1 MLDVSLAGTD
11 GLGAQTMSDIKAR
24 VAFLHAEL
32 QRYGHAYYVLD
43 DPIVPD
49 AEYDKLFLELQTLE
63 QQYPALKTP
72 DSPTLRVGGAPLPE
86 FTQVQ
91 HRIAMLSL
99 NNAFEDADIEAF
111 DRRVKEG
118 LVADAAR
125 FFVDGEIEYAIDLKF
140 DGLAINLRYENG
152 LFVQAATRGDGFTG
166 EDVTENIRTIRS
178 IPLRL
183 MTSTPPDVLE
193 VRGEV
198 LMFKSEFE
206 ALNQRQRQSGAKEFA
221 NPRNA
226 AAGSLRQLD
235 SKITAQRGLRFFAY
249 GIGEL
254 VGAEMPVSH
263 RALLDWYQ
271 TLGIPVCQEQA
282 VVSGK
287 EALLQFYREIGEKRA
302 ELAYEIDGVVY
313 KVNHFD
319 AQQHLGFV
327 SRAPRFAVAHK
338 FPAQEALTQVL
349 GIEIQVG
356 RTGAIT
362 PVARL
367 APVFVGGVTVT
378 NATLH
383 NEEEIQRKDIRIGDT
398 VSVRRAG
405 DVIPEVVASIL
416 EKRPEDAS
424 VFVMPGQCP
433 VCGSAIVKPED
444 EAIARC
450 SGGWIKCAAQR
461 KGGLFHFA
469 SRKAMNIDGMGEQLI
484 EQLVDKNIVHTAAD
498 LYKLGLVGLSALD
511 RMAEKSAGNILQ
523 ALEVSK
529 STSLP
534 RFIYALGIRHVGEST
549 AKDLA
554 HHFGSIDGLMQAT
567 EEQLLAVNDVGPV
580 VARSVLNFFADPVNL
595 ELVQQL
601 IAAGIHW
608 PEIAARADAN
618 LVLQGKTLVLTGSLQ
633 QMSRDEAS
641 ALIEKHGG
649 KVAGSVSRKTSYVV
663 AGAEAGSKLLK
674 AQELQIPVLSEAEF
688 LQLCGVAE

>member
-1 MLDVSLAGTD
+1 
-11 GLGAQTMSDIKAR
+11 MSDIKAR
-24 VAFLHAEL
+24 VAFLHTEL
-32 QRYGHAYYVLD
+32 HRYGHAYYVLD
-43 DPIVPD
+43 NPIVPD
-49 AEYDKLFLELQTLE
+49 AEYDKLFLELQNLE
-63 QQYPALKTP
+63 QAYPELKTP
-72 DSPTLRVGGAPLPE
+72 DSPTLRIGGAPLPE

-91 HRIAMLSL
+91 HKIPMLSL

-111 DRRVKEG
+111 DRRVKDGLKEVSKEG
-118 LVADAAR
+118 LKEDGLVGDAAR
-125 FFVDGEIEYAIDLKF
+125 LYLEGEIEYAIDLKF
-140 DGLAINLRYENG
+140 DGLAINLRYEHG

-183 MTSTPPDVLE
+183 QTDNPPAVLE

-206 ALNQRQRQSGAKEFA
+206 ALNLRQRQNDAKEFA

-254 VGAEMPVSH
+254 EGAPLPVSH

-271 TLGIPVCQEQA
+271 DLGIPVCQEQA
-282 VVSGK
+282 VVRGK
-287 EALLQFYREIGEKRA
+287 DSLLNFYHEIANKRPA
-302 ELAYEIDGVVY
+302 LAYEIDGVVY
-313 KVNHFD
+313 KVNSFA
-319 AQQHLGFV
+319 AQQQLGFV
-327 SRAPRFAVAHK
+327 SRAPRFAIAHK

-383 NEEEIQRKDIRIGDT
+383 NEEEILRKDIRIGDT

-405 DVIPEVVASIL
+405 DVIPEVVASII
-416 EKRPEDAS
+416 EKRPENATS
-424 VFVMPGQCP
+424 FVMPNACP
-433 VCGSAIVKPED
+433 VCGSPIVKPED

-511 RMAEKSAGNILQ
+511 RMAEKSASNILQ
-523 ALEVSK
+523 ALENSK
-529 STSLP
+529 TTSLP

-554 HHFGSIDGLMQAT
+554 HYFGTIDALMTAT

-580 VARSVLNFFADPVNL
+580 VARSVLNFFADPINI
-595 ELVQQL
+595 ELVNQL
-601 IAAGIHW
+601 IATGIHW
-608 PEIAARADAN
+608 PVITPRVESN
-618 LVLQGKTLVLTGSLQ
+618 LVLLGKTLVLTGSLEN
-633 QMSRDEAS
+633 MSRDEAS
-641 ALIEKHGG
+641 ALIEKNGG
-649 KVAGSVSRKTSYVV
+649 KVAGSVSKKTSYVV

-674 AQELQIPVLSEAEF
+674 AQELNIPILSEAE
-688 LQLCGVAE
+688 LIQLCTN